1 MKRGI
6 LLMNVIITW
15 QTQEPR
21 HAVSHP
27 SAFYG
32 RQLPKLSSLCELS
45 TAHSPGQTQTRSPSA
60 LCALLP
66 SSR

>member
-32 RQLPKLSSLCELS
+32 RQLPKLSSLCELA
-45 TAHSPGQTQTRSPSA
+45 TAHCPG
-60 LCALLP
+60 
-66 SSR
+66 